1 MHGGR
6 EGVRLSDNLEQLGP
20 TGFQDLA
27 ASLAVASF
35 GPGVQVMGAG
45 RDGGRDLYHRGSLIW
60 KPIEDQPGEVWDG
73 YTVLQ
78 VKHMAAPSSN
88 HQENLA
94 WLWSQVREELNA
106 WADPEGDRNPIP
118 DYLIIITN
126 VKLTPFPVVGGH
138 DVLDANI
145 ASYLERL
152 NDDKRDTGEAAT
164 AERKARLARLSRIK
178 KVRVWDGNQIQA
190 LLKVHPG
197 IRDAFPGFLTAGDV
211 FAALAQFTDSIP
223 LKDLEAG
230 LRAHAKTALM
240 GEGFIYFDEAG
251 SGDGRGIPVHDVAID
266 LPVTF
271 ASGTQRTSVVKYV
284 LERAEHVLKPGVTTQ
299 EAPRHLIVTGAP
311 GNGKTTISKFLVQ
324 VFRAAMLNG
333 AEDLGDGHREVITGT
348 ETALKRFGR
357 ALPKNRRWPMRIDL
371 ALYVQEGG
379 LSDDSTLLRWIAH
392 KVSRRSNA
400 GEVKPWALKTWMQ
413 QWPWLLVLDGLDEV
427 TEPAVRKRLI
437 ERVTEFVNDAEAD
450 KCDVLVVL
458 TTRPVGYTENIAPAH
473 FERIDLDY
481 LELGEAVRYGDL
493 ATKVRLRTDFDR
505 IERVRARLRKAA
517 EDEALQHLLRTP
529 LQVLIL
535 TIIIDGAGHL
545 APDRYSL
552 FRGYYD
558 TVFRRER
565 DKPAGLHKMLQEY
578 GQQIQQLHERVGFE
592 LQVRSEA
599 GDRSYATLTP
609 DELRQIAWQVLDE
622 AGFKPSGKDT
632 ALLEKIFDAATKR
645 LVLIAPRG
653 TDGYGFDVRSLQEL
667 MAAMHLTT
675 GPLDGVLHRLRA
687 AAASPFWR
695 NTWLFAAGQLFSTPQ
710 PHQHEAVVNLV
721 ETIDQNAD
729 DRLGHVVPVGPRLA
743 LDVIDDGMARSYPK
757 WRDRLVAHGMNV
769 LSEPN
774 PPDLP
779 SIAKYLVR
787 FANTGDDQRAA
798 VAEGLRDALGGTS
811 TARNTATALQ
821 QLVPTI
827 ADEIHAH
834 ANVRG
839 LTSVRKRPDATLP
852 PEPVNGWDDFETEI
866 ATNPCVGEAARLL
879 HKGADALRRISGKA
893 VRDEDTADIQRALEV
908 EAAATGLASALA
920 HVIGHEPEL
929 VENLRDGVLPG
940 VHRRPIGEQLRSMTL
955 DNL

>member
-1 MHGGR
+1 M
-6 EGVRLSDNLEQLGP
+6 RLSDNLEQLGP

-45 RDGGRDLYHRGSLIW
+45 RDGGRDLYYRGSLIW
-60 KPIEDQPGEVWDG
+60 KPIEDQPGEVWEG

-78 VKHMAAPSSN
+78 VKHMAAPSSK
-88 HQENLA
+88 HQENAA
-94 WLWSQVREELNA
+94 WLWGQVRGELDA
-106 WADPEGDRNPIP
+106 WADPEGDRNPVA
-118 DYLIIITN
+118 DFLIFITN
-126 VKLTPFPVVGGH
+126 VMLTPFPVVGGH
-138 DVLDANI
+138 DVLDASI
-145 ASYLERL
+145 ASYRERL
-152 NDDKRDTGEAAT
+152 RDDKRDTGKAAT

-178 KVRVWDGNQIQA
+178 KVRVWDGNQVQA
-190 LLKVHPG
+190 LLKVHSG

-223 LKDLEAG
+223 VKDLETG
-230 LRAHAKTALM
+230 LRAHAKTALA

-251 SGDGRGIPVHDVAID
+251 SGDGGGIPVHDVAID
-266 LPVTF
+266 LPVTLD
-271 ASGTQRTSVVKYV
+271 SGTQRTSVVKYV
-284 LERAEHVLKPGVTTQ
+284 LARAEHVLKPGVTTQ

-333 AEDLGDGHREVITGT
+333 AGDLGDGHRDVISGT

-357 ALPKNRRWPMRIDL
+357 ELPKNRRWPMRIDL
-371 ALYVQEGG
+371 AEYAQEGG

-392 KVSRRSNA
+392 KVSRRSNT
-400 GEVKPWALKTWMQ
+400 GEVKAWGLKTWMER
-413 QWPWLLVLDGLDEV
+413 WPWLLVLDGLDEV

-437 ERVTEFVNDAEAD
+437 ARVTEFVNDAEAD
-450 KCDVLVVL
+450 RCDVLVIL
-458 TTRPVGYTENIAPAH
+458 TTRPVGYTENIAPAQ

-481 LELGEAVRYGDL
+481 LELAEAVRYGNL
-493 ATKVRLRTDFDR
+493 ATKVRLRTDIDR
-505 IERVRARLRKAA
+505 IERVRKRLYKAA

-535 TIIIDGAGHL
+535 TIIIDGSGQL

-565 DKPAGLHKMLQEY
+565 DKPAGLHRMLQEH

-609 DELRQIAWQVLDE
+609 EELRQIAWQILNE
-622 AGFKPSGKDT
+622 AGFKPAGKDA
-632 ALLEKIFDAATKR
+632 ALLEQMFDAATKR

-675 GPLDGVLHRLRA
+675 GPLDGVLQRLRA
-687 AAASPFWR
+687 SAASPFWR

-710 PHQHEAVVNLV
+710 PHQHEALVGLV
-721 ETIDQNAD
+721 ETVDENAD

-743 LDVIDDGMARSYPK
+743 LDIIDDGMARSYPK
-757 WRDRLVAHGMNV
+757 WRDRLIAHGMKV
-769 LSEPN
+769 LSEPS

-787 FANTGDDQRAA
+787 FANTGEDQRTA
-798 VAEGLRDALGGTS
+798 VAAGLRDALGGTPA
-811 TARNTATALQ
+811 ARETATSLQ

-827 ADEIHAH
+827 AEEIHAH

-839 LTSVRKRPDATLP
+839 LTGVRKRPGATLP
-852 PEPVNGWDDFETEI
+852 PEPSDGWEDFETEI
-866 ATNPCVGEAARLL
+866 ATNPCTGAAAGAL
-879 HKGADALRRISGKA
+879 HDGADALRHISAKA
-893 VRDEDTADIQRALEV
+893 VRDEDSTAIQRALDTRP
-908 EAAATGLASALA
+908 AATGLAVALA
-920 HVIGHEPEL
+920 HVIAHEQQL

-940 VHRRPIGEQLRSMTL
+940 VHRRPTGERLRSMPPTTSG
-955 DNL
+955 